1 MREATSIVA
10 EVVSGKISE
19 FEGEDP
25 RYTSRDGSYS
35 SYRDRQ
41 DNSVDFFTY
50 NITELVA
57 DPRTGETKN
66 PGTYVAI
73 NVENNV
79 NGSVYNEGKT
89 SETKFTFKSN
99 NPQDYN
105 NLVADGKLTR
115 DEVDEFM
122 KRVDVSI
129 SEISSL
135 YDANEDGEL
144 TPETLK
150 HNALTGGDDK
160 WSFRV
165 KPKSGA
171 KGYEDSGEIGNVFT
185 GEHAVEEVDKVV
197 DYVKRGWDKTK

>member
-1 MREATSIVA
+1 MFRVKLVNLKE
-10 EVVSGKISE
+10 KILAILA
-19 FEGEDP
+19 GTAAILVIAIDK
-25 RYTSRDGSYS
+25 TILWT
-35 SYRDRQ
+35 
-41 DNSVDFFTY
+41 FFTY
-50 NITELVA
+50 NINE
-57 DPRTGETKN
+57 PIPNPMTGETEN

-79 NGSVYNEGKT
+79 NRSVHDKGKT

-122 KRVDVSI
+122 KRVDVSV

>member
-1 MREATSIVA
+1 M
-10 EVVSGKISE
+10 
-19 FEGEDP
+19 
-25 RYTSRDGSYS
+25 
-35 SYRDRQ
+35 
-41 DNSVDFFTY
+41 
-50 NITELVA
+50 
-57 DPRTGETKN
+57 TGETEN

-79 NGSVYNEGKT
+79 NRSVYDKGKT

-185 GEHAVEEVDKVV
+185 GENDVYARCVPAEALKHASTVV
-197 DYVKRGWDKTK
+197 SSGNLSRASSSSWNIEPSDAVNLRYENSE

>member
-1 MREATSIVA
+1 MREATSIAA

-50 NITELVA
+50 NITEPVA